1 MAQARQSIKQLHL
14 MIEVDVRKGKEG
26 NRVGKPFEGTERID
40 SNDIC
45 ICIERIQ
52 TYEDI
57 VTTLHCEVSKRS
69 CTRCLYLAQWPHV
82 KNSKS
87 LHT

>member
-52 TYEDI
+52 TSEDL
-57 VTTLHCEVSKRS
+57 VTTL
-69 CTRCLYLAQWPHV
+69 
-82 KNSKS
+82 
-87 LHT
+87 